1 MPAKILKAPKLVAF
15 ESSTSMSIEWKQP
28 PYNGGFPV
36 LFYKLYVNNALLDGS
51 VDATEKTYV
60 LTALTLGTNYK
71 I

>member
-1 MPAKILKAPKLVAF
+1 
-15 ESSTSMSIEWKQP
+15 MSIEWKQT

-36 LFYKLYVNNALLDGS
+36 LNYKLYVNNALLDGE

-60 LTALTLGTNYK
+60 LTALTLGNNYK